1 MLIQNSVKIIVVQH
15 SKSFIV
21 SVIMIM
27 IMIQLALLIRTGKQA
42 QTFVS
47 EVILAVIAQ
56 RVEVID
62 KRISMVKQGRVVI
75 ALTSRVSTIGQKV

>member
-1 MLIQNSVKIIVVQH
+1 MLIQNRVKIIVVQH

-21 SVIMIM
+21 SVIM

-62 KRISMVKQGRVVI
+62 KRISMVKQRRVVI

>member
-1 MLIQNSVKIIVVQH
+1 MLIQNRVKIIVVQH

-62 KRISMVKQGRVVI
+62 KRISMVKQRRVVI